1 MKPETN
7 TATVILD
14 GLMKKGS
21 NPITKNALE
30 IGKGKHPLQKLILSI
45 EMLDRDNEG

>member
-1 MKPETN
+1 
-7 TATVILD
+7 
-14 GLMKKGS
+14 MKKGS

-45 EMLDRDNEG
+45 EMLDRDNEGWMF